1 MSVRPAVQLSAVLV
15 SDYPTV
21 LCEGGQARG
30 AFKQTA
36 ALEGSNTWLLC
47 QETMAQYTHTHTLYI
62 YIYIYTD
69 THSPNMATNCG
80 EIIRGLCS
88 RAKNMNIKFKRHDAT
103 VLVGYDNIY
112 TYITYI
118 DVYVWNKFWFMSC
131 GNLKGLKKSLDSV
144 GFFKNC

>member
-1 MSVRPAVQLSAVLV
+1 
-15 SDYPTV
+15 
-21 LCEGGQARG
+21 
-30 AFKQTA
+30 
-36 ALEGSNTWLLC
+36 
-47 QETMAQYTHTHTLYI
+47 MAQYTYTHTV

-103 VLVGYDNIY
+103 VLVRYDNIY

-118 DVYVWNKFWFMSC
+118 DVYVCK
-131 GNLKGLKKSLDSV
+131 
-144 GFFKNC
+144 